1 MEYKFRANIVM
12 SKELT
17 IEANDW
23 TEAVE
28 KARAMMAE
36 PIPYKELTP
45 TRVFYDEISPINW
58 MSDEKWMELCA
69 TQR

>member
-28 KARAMMAE
+28 KAQAMMAE

-45 TRVFYDEISPINW
+45 TRVFLRRD
-58 MSDEKWMELCA
+58 
-69 TQR
+69 